1 MNELLAASFSE
12 LGLIQTKDH
21 KEMIHQAEKLCPHHV
36 SHYLGMDVH
45 DCPTVSRDID
55 LPPNVVFTIEPGV
68 YVPMDWPVK
77 EFRGIGY
84 RIEDDVATS
93 PTGGIEL
100 LTAAVPRDP
109 IEIQRLMGTA
119 E

>member
-1 MNELLAASFSE
+1 MNELLAASMSE
-12 LGLIQTKDH
+12 LGLIKTSNG
-21 KEMIHQAEKLCPHHV
+21 KEMLQAAEKICPHHV

-45 DCPTVSRDID
+45 DCPSVSRDID
-55 LPPNVVFTIEPGV
+55 LPANVPFTIEPGV

-93 PTGGIEL
+93 ASGGVEL

-109 IEIQRLMGTA
+109 YEIQRLMGTI